1 MKRILGSLS
10 GCLLLVLCS
19 GVFAPSAVA
28 QAWPAKPIRLLVGFP
43 PGGGADLLARMLAE
57 KLTAGLG
64 QAVVVDNKPGQGAA
78 IATEQ
83 GAKAAPDGYT
93 LLLANIGTMA
103 LNPAIYPNYPID
115 PRRDVAPISSLVTY
129 SLVIFV
135 PSDLPAKTLPEFVA
149 LAKARPGQLNYG
161 SSGNG
166 GVTHIAAE
174 QFKRA
179 AGVDIVHVP
188 YKGSGPAM
196 TDVAAGRLQMQID
209 ILAVGDPFMQSGKVR
224 ALASTSPQRS
234 SLSPDLPTAQELG
247 IPYTWS
253 GWQALVAPAGTPRPI
268 IDRLNSEVRKALADP
283 DLIRR
288 LHAQGNVPAP
298 SSPEELTALIAT
310 DLERMGKVIREAGI
324 KAD

>member
-1 MKRILGSLS
+1 MERFVKSLPGLLLFAMLGS
-10 GCLLLVLCS
+10 VL
-19 GVFAPSAVA
+19 APVA
-28 QAWPAKPIRLLVGFP
+28 IAQDWPLRPIRLLVGFP
-43 PGGGADLLARMLAE
+43 PGGGADILARLLAE

-64 QAVVVDNKPGQGAA
+64 QPVVVENKPGQGGAM
-78 IATEQ
+78 ATEQ
-83 GAKAAPDGYT
+83 GARAAPDGYT
-93 LLLANIGTMA
+93 FLLANIGTLT

-115 PRRDVAPISSLVTY
+115 PKRDIVPVSRLVTY

-135 PSDLPAKTLPEFVA
+135 PSELPARTLPEFVA

-209 ILAVGDPFMQSGKVR
+209 LLAVGDPFMQSGKVR

-234 SLSPDLPTAQELG
+234 PLAPNLPTAQELG

-253 GWQALVAPAGTPRPI
+253 GWQALVAPGGTPRPI
-268 IDRLNSEVRKALADP
+268 VDRVNNEVRKALADP
-283 DLIRR
+283 ELVRK

-298 SSPEELTALIAT
+298 SSPEELTALIAA
-310 DLERMGKVIREAGI
+310 DLERMGTIIREAGI